1 MKFNRMFGV
10 KKRKKSLLLGLTI
23 GLSISLFGCSGENA
37 KQEESSSKSINS
49 YDSEEQLASSEK
61 IEVEESESSFDKE
74 IKESGNEEETS
85 EGNQPIVEVKKYSFE
100 EASAKTSAF
109 LEWAASRA
117 EKGNMAVTDLF
128 FNHGAAGKGDWY
140 AVTEDGEIQV
150 QQPFLDETLPGYD
163 AFDIHALGGVVFYTS
178 LSGIT
183 GYDGTPETQATA
195 VGFHEIA
202 DLNYSMHKYLLGD
215 NGVVY
220 ELIGTVEEIGS
231 FSAGYDEYSD
241 DGLTK
246 PGAEAVEKFVFEVS
260 EDKDAQKEWVR
271 ILTED

>member
-1 MKFNRMFGV
+1 MKKNN
-10 KKRKKSLLLGLTI
+10 LLVGLAL
-23 GLSISLFGCSGENA
+23 GLSISLFGCSNEDTNP
-37 KQEESSSKSINS
+37 KESSGESTNG
-49 YDSEEQLASSEK
+49 YVSEEQVTSSEK
-61 IEVEESESSFDKE
+61 TNVEESDNSSDE
-74 IKESGNEEETS
+74 ATKESEIS
-85 EGNQPIVEVKKYSFE
+85 ENDQPTVELKKYSSE

-109 LEWAASRA
+109 LEWAAPRA
-117 EKGNMAVTDLF
+117 ETGNMAVSDLF

-150 QQPFLDETLPGYD
+150 QETIPGENLPGYD

-183 GYDGTPETQATA
+183 GYDETPKTQATA
-195 VGFHEIA
+195 AGFHEIA
-202 DLNYSMHKYLLGD
+202 DPEFSMHKYLLGD

-231 FSAGYDEYSD
+231 FSAGYDEYAD

-246 PGAEAVEKFVFEVS
+246 PGAEAVEKFVFKIS
-260 EDKDAQKEWVR
+260 EDTAAQEEWAR

>member
-1 MKFNRMFGV
+1 MKFNRICDM
-10 KKRKKSLLLGLTI
+10 KKRKNTLLLGLII
-23 GLSISLFGCSGENA
+23 GLSISLFGCSGENT
-37 KQEESSSKSINS
+37 KPEESSSESINS
-49 YDSEEQLASSEK
+49 YDSEKQLTSSEK
-61 IEVEESESSFDKE
+61 IEVEESDSSFDEE
-74 IKESGNEEETS
+74 IKEGENEIS
-85 EGNQPIVEVKKYSFE
+85 EDDQPIVAVKKYSSE

-150 QQPFLDETLPGYD
+150 QQPFPDETLPGYD

-178 LSGIT
+178 LSGVT
-183 GYDGTPETQATA
+183 RYDETPNTQATA
-195 VGFHEIA
+195 AGFHEIA
-202 DLNYSMHKYLLGD
+202 DPDYFMHKYLLGD
-215 NGVVY
+215 NGVIY

-231 FSAGYDEYSD
+231 FSAGYDEYAD

-246 PGAEAVEKFVFEVS
+246 PGAEAVENFVFKVS
-260 EDKDAQKEWVR
+260 EDTDAQEEWVR
-271 ILTED
+271 ILTEEQ